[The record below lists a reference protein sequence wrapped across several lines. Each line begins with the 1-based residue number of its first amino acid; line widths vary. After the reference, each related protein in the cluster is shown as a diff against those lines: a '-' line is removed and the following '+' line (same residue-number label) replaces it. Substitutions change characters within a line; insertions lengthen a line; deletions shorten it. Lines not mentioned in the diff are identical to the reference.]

1 VAAPYRG
8 ETILI
13 LFFPGVAFDK
23 REGVVKQHFS
33 VALL

>member
-1 VAAPYRG
+1 MIKIAVYSRSEGRESRRVP
-8 ETILI
+8 
-13 LFFPGVAFDK
+13 VDK